1 MGGQSD
7 NHSFPESAIV
17 RDLESKLADLDKDC
31 EVANGY
37 QQLCADPSVVL
48 ALRCLALS
56 VVAKKLNLYADH
68 RAASILV
75 DEISRQMN
83 ATEPR
88 QLLSSIRQLKFRHP
102 SIYQLNPLWFD
113 RAASSAMDCIK
124 RSGGQPSSDLP
135 TLASAPTYPLVSIY
149 QQPRLQYSFDHSM
162 IVKHQYPHRSNI
174 ILIAISTFFGAIAL
188 AMILAIEQSDVR
200 QTSSPAANSTTKQPQ
215 VAMVLPAAPSSPAPV
230 SNKPPEP
237 TLLEPGELIAPMS
250 VTPIPTVISIST
262 VLKSNMAAN
271 QPQNYSQLLT
281 SNLDT
286 HLYKK
291 PVLPTSYLKPMSSGV
306 QSKNQADAN
315 LKKICDGQPQICT
328 YTIQDRIIGVTLLP
342 GYVKKVQQTAAD
354 AADQND
360 NIAKQG
366 LMRHLGSLNDAF
378 DAVSRNSVTP
388 IYLYT
393 AEGKVIQKY
402 APYNP

>member
-31 EVANGY
+31 EVANCY
-37 QQLCADPSVVL
+37 QRLCADPSVVL

-83 ATEPR
+83 ATEPP

-135 TLASAPTYPLVSIY
+135 TLASASTYPLVPIY

-174 ILIAISTFFGAIAL
+174 ILIALSTFFGAIAL
-188 AMILAIEQSDVR
+188 AMILAMEQSDVR
-200 QTSSPAANSTTKQPQ
+200 QASGPAANSTTKQPQ
-215 VAMVLPAAPSSPAPV
+215 VALVLPAPSSPAA
-230 SNKPPEP
+230 SNKPPQP

-262 VLKSNMAAN
+262 VLKSTIAAN
-271 QPQNYSQLLT
+271 RPQNYSQLLT

-291 PVLPTSYLKPMSSGV
+291 PVLPTSYLKPMSSGI
-306 QSKNQADAN
+306 QSKSQVDTN

-328 YTIQDRIIGVTLLP
+328 YTVQDRTIGVTLLP
-342 GYVKKVQQTAAD
+342 EYIKKVQQTAAD
-354 AADQND
+354 AADQD
-360 NIAKQG
+360 DSIAKQG

-388 IYLYT
+388 LYLYT